1 MDAPARRE
9 MDAPARHEMDAPARR
24 DFTARYLIETY
35 TSLER
40 AAEVIA
46 GEQSCGTFIALPGET
61 AELKERARARV
72 VRIEPLGDVAAPSL
86 PSAFADRAGVKGPYH
101 RGIVD
106 VSFPIH
112 NVGPNLPNL
121 YATIAGN
128 LFELGELTGLRV
140 LDLDLPD
147 DYAAAFP
154 GPQFGTEG
162 TRALSGVHGRPL
174 VGTIIKP
181 SIGLSPEDTAALV
194 DTLCQA
200 DIDFI
205 KDDELIGDPPYAP
218 LEARVKA
225 VMKVVNRH
233 ADRMGRKVMVAFN
246 ISDDADAMRRHHDM
260 VVSEGGTCVMVSVNW
275 TGPAAV
281 TALRRH
287 SSVPI
292 HGHRNGF
299 GMLNRDPSLGMD
311 YKVYQKLWR
320 LAGIDQLHVNGLRSK
335 FWEPDDSVVASA
347 RACMAPFAGTRPIMP
362 VFSSGQT
369 AEQPP
374 DTYAALGSTDLIY
387 LAGGGIVG
395 HPSGPKAGVQSLLEA
410 WEAAVA
416 GVPLDR
422 YALSR
427 PALRDALKAFA
438 PKAG

>member
-1 MDAPARRE
+1 MTTS
-9 MDAPARHEMDAPARR
+9 ARR
-24 DFTARYLIETY
+24 DFSARYLVE
-35 TSLER
+35 SFEPLEK

-46 GEQSCGTFIALPGET
+46 GEQSCGTFVALPGET
-61 AELKERARARV
+61 ADLKERARARV
-72 VRIEPLGDVAAPSL
+72 VKIERLDDVAEPSL
-86 PSAFADRAGVKGPYH
+86 PNAFARRKGVTGPYH
-101 RGIVD
+101 RGIVE

-147 DYAAAFP
+147 DYAAQFP
-154 GPQFGTEG
+154 GPAFGAEG
-162 TRALSGVHGRPL
+162 TRAITKVHGRPL
-174 VGTIIKP
+174 VGTIVKP
-181 SIGLSPEDTAALV
+181 SIGLSPEETADLV

-205 KDDELIGDPPYAP
+205 KDDELMGDPPYAP

-225 VMKVVNRH
+225 VMKVVARH

-246 ISDDADAMRRHHDM
+246 ISDDIDAMRRHHDL
-260 VVSEGGTCVMVSVNW
+260 VVKEGGTCIMASVNW
-275 TGPAAV
+275 TGPAAL

-287 SSVPI
+287 AVVPI

-299 GMLNRDPSLGMD
+299 GMLNREPSLGMD
-311 YKVYQKLWR
+311 YRVYQKLWR
-320 LAGIDQLHVNGLRSK
+320 LAGVDQLHVNGLRSK
-335 FWEPDDSVVASA
+335 FWEPDDSVIASA
-347 RACMAPFAGTRPIMP
+347 KACMTPFAGTQPIMP

-369 AEQPP
+369 ASQPP

-387 LAGGGIVG
+387 LAGGGIIG
-395 HPSGPKAGVQSLLEA
+395 HPSGPKAGVQSLLDA
-410 WEAAVA
+410 WQAAVE
-416 GVPLDR
+416 GVSLDR
-422 YALSR
+422 YAETH

-438 PKAG
+438 PKAKS

>member
-1 MDAPARRE
+1 MSDYVPDAL
-9 MDAPARHEMDAPARR
+9 RR
-24 DFTARYLIETY
+24 DFTVRYLIETY
-35 TSLER
+35 EPLEK

-61 AELKERARARV
+61 ADLKERARARV
-72 VRIEPLGDVAAPSL
+72 IRVEPLEDVPTPSL
-86 PSAFADRAGVKGPYH
+86 PNAFADRKNITGPYH
-101 RGIVD
+101 RGIVE

-147 DYAAAFP
+147 DYAARFP
-154 GPQFGTEG
+154 GPAFGTTG
-162 TRALSGVHGRPL
+162 TRDVANVHGRPM

-181 SIGLSPEDTAALV
+181 SIGLTPEDTAALV

-200 DIDFI
+200 GIDFI
-205 KDDELIGDPPYAP
+205 KDDELMGDPPYAP

-246 ISDDADAMRRHHDM
+246 ISDDIDAMRRHHDM
-260 VVSEGGTCVMVSVNW
+260 VVREGGTCVMVSVNW

-287 SSVPI
+287 AAVPI

-299 GMLNRDPSLGMD
+299 GMFNRDPLLGMD
-311 YKVYQKLWR
+311 YQVYQKLWR
-320 LAGIDQLHVNGLRSK
+320 LAGVDQLHVNGIRSK

-347 RACMAPFAGTRPIMP
+347 RACLTPFAGTRPIMP

-374 DTYAALGSTDLIY
+374 DTFAALKSTDLIY
-387 LAGGGIVG
+387 LAGGGIIG
-395 HPSGPKAGVQSLLEA
+395 HPSGPKAGVQSLLES
-410 WEAAVA
+410 WEAAVED
-416 GVPLDR
+416 VPLSR
-422 YALSR
+422 YAETR

-438 PKAG
+438 PKTQESPRG

>member
-1 MDAPARRE
+1 MTISE
-9 MDAPARHEMDAPARR
+9 RR
-24 DFTARYLIETY
+24 DFSARYLVE
-35 TSLER
+35 SFEPLEK

-46 GEQSCGTFIALPGET
+46 GEQSCGTFVALPGET
-61 AELKERARARV
+61 ADLKERARARV
-72 VRIEPLGDVAAPSL
+72 VGIERLEDIPAPSL
-86 PSAFADRAGVKGPYH
+86 PNAFADRKGVAGPYH
-101 RGIVD
+101 RGIVE

-147 DYAAAFP
+147 DYAAQFP
-154 GPQFGTEG
+154 GPAFGAAG
-162 TRALSGVHGRPL
+162 TRAVTGVHGRPL

-181 SIGLSPEDTAALV
+181 SIGLTPTETAELV

-225 VMKVVNRH
+225 VMAVVNRH

-246 ISDDADAMRRHHDM
+246 ISDDIDAMRRHHDM
-260 VVSEGGTCVMVSVNW
+260 VVREGGTCVMASVNW
-275 TGPAAV
+275 TGPAAI

-287 SSVPI
+287 ASVAI

-299 GMLNRDPSLGMD
+299 GMLNRAPSLGMA
-311 YKVYQKLWR
+311 YRVYQKLWR

-335 FWEPDDSVVASA
+335 FWEPDDSVIASA
-347 RACMAPFAGTRPIMP
+347 KACMAPFAGTQPIMP

-369 AEQPP
+369 ASQPP
-374 DTYAALGSTDLIY
+374 DTYAALKSTDLIY
-387 LAGGGIVG
+387 LAGGGIIG
-395 HPSGPKAGVQSLLEA
+395 HPSGPKAGVQSLIES
-410 WEAAVA
+410 WQAAVE

-422 YALSR
+422 YAENH
-427 PALRDALKAFA
+427 PALREALAAFA
-438 PKAG
+438 PKAKS

>member
-1 MDAPARRE
+1 MTT
-9 MDAPARHEMDAPARR
+9 RR
-24 DFTARYLIETY
+24 DFSARYLVESY
-35 TSLER
+35 SPLEK

-46 GEQSCGTFIALPGET
+46 GEQSCGTFVTLPGET
-61 AELKERARARV
+61 ADLKERARARV
-72 VRIEPLGDVAAPSL
+72 VRIEPLEDAQAPSL
-86 PSAFADRAGVKGPYH
+86 PNAFADRRDVKGPYH
-101 RGIVD
+101 RGIVE

-121 YATIAGN
+121 YATVAGN

-140 LDLDLPD
+140 LDVDLPD
-147 DYAAAFP
+147 DYAQSFP
-154 GPQFGTEG
+154 GPAFGALG
-162 TRALSGVHGRPL
+162 TRDVTKVHGRPL

-181 SIGLSPEDTAALV
+181 SIGLSPDDTAALV

-205 KDDELIGDPPYAP
+205 KDDELIGNPPYAP

-225 VMKVVNRH
+225 VMKVINRH

-246 ISDDADAMRRHHDM
+246 ISDDIDAMRRHHDM
-260 VVSEGGTCVMVSVNW
+260 VVAEGGTCVMVSVNW

-287 SSVPI
+287 ATVPI

-299 GMLNRDPSLGMD
+299 GMLNRHPALGMA
-311 YKVYQKLWR
+311 YTAYQKLWR
-320 LAGIDQLHVNGLRSK
+320 LAGVDQLHVNGIRSK
-335 FWEPDDSVVASA
+335 FWEPDDSVIASA

-374 DTYAALGSTDLIY
+374 DTYAALKSIDLIY
-387 LAGGGIVG
+387 LAGGGIIA

-410 WEAAVA
+410 WQAAVE
-416 GVPLDR
+416 GVALDR
-422 YALSR
+422 FAEDH
-427 PALRDALKAFA
+427 PALREALSAFRTA
-438 PKAG
+438 KG

>member
-1 MDAPARRE
+1 MPAPT
-9 MDAPARHEMDAPARR
+9 PGIPRR
-24 DFTARYLIETY
+24 DFTARYLVETY
-35 TSLER
+35 APLEK

-46 GEQSCGTFIALPGET
+46 GEQSCGTFITLPGET

-72 VRIEPLGDVAAPSL
+72 IRIQPLEDVTQPSL
-86 PSAFADRAGVKGPYH
+86 PNAFAERRGVAGPYH

-121 YATIAGN
+121 YATVVGN

-140 LDLDLPD
+140 LDVDLPD
-147 DYAAAFP
+147 DYAAVFP
-154 GPQFGTEG
+154 GPAFGASG
-162 TRALSGVHGRPL
+162 TRDVAKVHGRPM

-194 DTLCQA
+194 DTLCKA
-200 DIDFI
+200 GIDFI
-205 KDDELIGDPPYAP
+205 KDDELMGDPPYAP

-225 VMKVVNRH
+225 VMTVVNRH

-246 ISDDADAMRRHHDM
+246 ISDDLDAMRRHHDM
-260 VVSEGGTCVMVSVNW
+260 VVREGGTCVMVSVNW

-287 SSVPI
+287 ATVPI

-299 GMLNRDPSLGMD
+299 GMFNREPSLGMD

-320 LAGIDQLHVNGLRSK
+320 LAGVDQLHVNGIRSK

-374 DTYAALGSTDLIY
+374 DTYAALRSTDLIY
-387 LAGGGIVG
+387 LAGGGIIG
-395 HPSGPKAGVQSLLEA
+395 HPSGPRAGVQSLLEA

-416 GVPLDR
+416 AVPLDR
-422 YALSR
+422 YAETR

-438 PKAG
+438 PKAKV